1 MKFTELGIMP
11 EILKALE
18 KQGYET
24 PSLIQEKTIPNAILG
39 RDVLGL
45 AQTGT
50 GKTAAFAV
58 PTLQRL
64 AQEKVNLNQ
73 RKIRALILTPT
84 RELATQIYESFVSY
98 GQFLNLKST
107 VVFGGVSQNPQVRA
121 LQGGIDILVATPGRL
136 DDLIQQKYINLKD
149 VEVFILDEADRML
162 DMGFIHDIRRVLKYL
177 PKEKQTMLFSATM
190 PPEITS
196 IVNDLLHNPI
206 KASVTPIS
214 SPVDAVKQSVY
225 YIDRNNKSNLL
236 TDICKTRMGD
246 SVLVFTRTKRG
257 ADRVAKDLK
266 KNGIQALAIHGD
278 KSQNARQRALES
290 FKSYGCQ
297 VLVAT
302 DIAARGIDINELPL
316 VVNYDLSDVPETY
329 IHRIGRTG
337 RAGTTGEAIAFT
349 DFIETPLLKDIEKL
363 MGRKIEVITDHAY
376 PLVDKTPKKEKQ
388 QNNQQNKNRRTEK
401 PREDKRK
408 PEKKN
413 YSHHKD
419 KKVEVGMDG
428 QERKKRKPKKI
439 FYK

>member
-1 MKFTELGIMP
+1 MP

-177 PKEKQTMLFSATM
+177 PKEKQTMLYSATM

-196 IVNDLLHNPI
+196 IVNELLHNPI

-290 FKSYGCQ
+290 FKNYGCQ

-337 RAGTTGEAIAFT
+337 RAGTTGEAIAFS

-388 QNNQQNKNRRTEK
+388 QNNQQNKNRRQEK
-401 PREDKRK
+401 PKEDSKRR

>member
-121 LQGGIDILVATPGRL
+121 LQGDIDILVATPGRL

>member
-1 MKFTELGIMP
+1 MP

-64 AQEKVNLNQ
+64 AKEKVNLNQ